1 MASNKK
7 PALGRGLSALL
18 EGAHTDLSHRYSTGE
33 GMIGSIS
40 KVSVEQIE
48 VNPFQP
54 RKSFNKEALIE
65 LAESIRVHGL
75 IQPITVRSM
84 GDGSYQLISGERRF
98 RASQAAGLTEVPAYV
113 RVADDQSMLEMAIV
127 ENIQRED
134 LDPVEV
140 AIGYQRL
147 LEECDLTHEE
157 LSEKVSKSRSN
168 ITNFLRLLK
177 LPATVQLALRE
188 KVISMGH
195 ARALINLPDE
205 DSQVEAL
212 RKIIEGQL
220 SVRDTELLSRK
231 SKGNASSGRQK
242 SAPSLDFD
250 EKLLLNRTSEHL
262 NKLIDVQKS
271 SRGKG
276 KLIIPFSNDDEFKAL
291 LQKILGE
298 A

>member
-1 MASNKK
+1 MASPKK
-7 PALGRGLSALL
+7 PALGRGLGALL
-18 EGAHTDLSHRYSTGE
+18 EGAQSELSNRYATGE
-33 GMIGSIS
+33 GIIGSIS
-40 KVSVEQIE
+40 KVAVEKIE

-54 RKSFNKEALIE
+54 RKTFDKDALIE

-75 IQPITVRSM
+75 IQPITLRSM
-84 GDGSYQLISGERRF
+84 GDGSFQLISGERRF
-98 RASQAAGLTEVPAYV
+98 RASQAAGLTEIPAYV
-113 RVADDQSMLEMAIV
+113 RVADDQAMLEMAIV

-147 LEECDLTHEE
+147 LEECDLTHEQ

-168 ITNFLRLLK
+168 ITNYLRLLK

-205 DSQVEAL
+205 DSQVESL

-220 SVRDTELLSRK
+220 SVRDTELLSK
-231 SKGNASSGRQK
+231 KAKGNSSKPK
-242 SAPSLDFD
+242 SQVPQLDFD
-250 EKLLLNRTSEHL
+250 EKLLLSKASEHL
-262 NKLIDVQKS
+262 HKMIDVKKNAK
-271 SRGKG
+271 GKG
-276 KLIIPFSNDDEFKAL
+276 KLSISFDDHDDFQQL
-291 LQKILGE
+291 LKKILGE
-298 A
+298 

>member
-18 EGAHTDLSHRYSTGE
+18 EGAHSDLSQRYTTGE
-33 GMIGSIS
+33 GMLGSIS
-40 KVSVEQIE
+40 SIPVQSIA

-54 RKSFNKEALIE
+54 RKHFQKEALVE

-98 RASQAAGLTEVPAYV
+98 RASQAAGLTEIPAYV
-113 RVADDQSMLEMAIV
+113 RVADDQAMLEMAIV

-220 SVRDTELLSRK
+220 SVRDTELLSKQAK
-231 SKGNASSGRQK
+231 SGSTGKKAAAAASLG
-242 SAPSLDFD
+242 FD
-250 EKLLLNRTSEHL
+250 EKLLVNRTSEYL
-262 NKLIDVQKS
+262 NQLVDVRKS

-276 KLIIPFSNDDEFKAL
+276 KLIIPFNNDEEFKQL
-291 LQKILGE
+291 LQKILKD
-298 A
+298 